1 MKRKITIK
9 DVAKHAGVSP
19 STVSRVVSKKGK
31 ISEATVKKVFEAID
45 ELGYVPNYTA
55 RSLVNSNTDT
65 IAVAVD
71 RSPRSLNNSYFT
83 DVLQAIANE
92 LNSYNK
98 ELLLIFS
105 EYNDVERDR
114 IKSLVETNR
123 IDGVIK
129 LSVREKDLTVDYL
142 ADNYI
147 PAVVIGNPDKKSK
160 IIWVDNDNEHA
171 MYEVVNAL
179 LSEGKKRMCFVG
191 GAKKFIVTRDRLKG
205 FKKANLEYGIK
216 VSDSDIYEVE
226 FSEEDAYKHSERII
240 SKNYDAIVCTDD
252 SIALGIQRKAL
263 DKGKDIVIT
272 GFNNSREVQFS
283 INPIPTV
290 DIKIDKLGKWAV
302 KLLIARIN
310 GDETVTNKIIKTEF
324 IKKQG

>member
-1 MKRKITIK
+1 MKRKVTIK
-9 DVAKHAGVSP
+9 DVAKHAGVSA

-31 ISEATVKKVFEAID
+31 ISEETTRKVFESI
-45 ELGYVPNYTA
+45 EYLGYVPNYTA

-92 LNSYNK
+92 LSIYNK

-105 EYNDVERDR
+105 EYNNEERDR
-114 IKSLVETNR
+114 IKTLVESNR

-129 LSVREKDLTVDYL
+129 LSVREDDLTVDYL
-142 ADNYI
+142 SDNQI
-147 PAVVIGNPDKKSK
+147 PAVIIGNPEKKSK
-160 IIWVDNDNEHA
+160 ILWVDNDNEQA

-179 LSEGKKRMCFVG
+179 LSEGKKNLCFVG

-216 VSDSDIYEVE
+216 VSDSDIYQVE
-226 FSEEDAYKHSERII
+226 FSEEDAYKHAEKII
-240 SKNYDAIVCTDD
+240 EKNYDAIVCTDD

-263 DKGKDIVIT
+263 DQGKNLVIT

-283 INPIPTV
+283 ANPIPTV

-302 KLLIARIN
+302 KLLISKIN

-324 IKKQG
+324 IK

>member
-1 MKRKITIK
+1 MKRKVTIK
-9 DVAKHAGVSP
+9 DVAKHAGVSA

-31 ISEATVKKVFEAID
+31 ISEETTRKVFESI
-45 ELGYVPNYTA
+45 EYLGYVPNYTA

-83 DVLQAIANE
+83 EVLQAIANE
-92 LNSYNK
+92 LSIYNK

-105 EYNDVERDR
+105 EYNNEERDR
-114 IKSLVETNR
+114 IKTLVESNR

-129 LSVREKDLTVDYL
+129 LSVREDDLTVDYL
-142 ADNYI
+142 SDNQI
-147 PAVVIGNPDKKSK
+147 PAVIIGNPEKKSK
-160 IIWVDNDNEHA
+160 ILWVDNDNEQA

-179 LSEGKKRMCFVG
+179 LYGGKKNLCFVG

-216 VSDSDIYEVE
+216 VSDSDIYQVE
-226 FSEEDAYKHSERII
+226 FSEEDAYKHAEKII
-240 SKNYDAIVCTDD
+240 EKNYDAIVCTDD

-263 DKGKDIVIT
+263 DQGKSLVIT

-283 INPIPTV
+283 ANPIPTV

-302 KLLIARIN
+302 KLLISKIN

-324 IKKQG
+324 IK

>member
-1 MKRKITIK
+1 MKRKVTIK
-9 DVAKHAGVSP
+9 DVAKHAGVSA

-31 ISEATVKKVFEAID
+31 ISEETTRKVFESI
-45 ELGYVPNYTA
+45 EYLGYVPNYTA

-83 DVLQAIANE
+83 EVLQAIANE
-92 LNSYNK
+92 LSIYNK

-105 EYNDVERDR
+105 EYNNEERDR
-114 IKSLVETNR
+114 IKTLVESNR

-129 LSVREKDLTVDYL
+129 LSVREDDLTVDYL
-142 ADNYI
+142 SDNQI
-147 PAVVIGNPDKKSK
+147 PAVIIGNPEKKSK
-160 IIWVDNDNEHA
+160 ILWVDNDNEQA

-179 LSEGKKRMCFVG
+179 LSEGKKNLCFVG

-216 VSDSDIYEVE
+216 VSDSDIYQVE
-226 FSEEDAYKHSERII
+226 FSEEDAYKHAEKII
-240 SKNYDAIVCTDD
+240 EKNYDAIVCTDD

-263 DKGKDIVIT
+263 DQGKSLVIT

-283 INPIPTV
+283 ANPIPTV

-302 KLLIARIN
+302 KLLISKIN

-324 IKKQG
+324 IK